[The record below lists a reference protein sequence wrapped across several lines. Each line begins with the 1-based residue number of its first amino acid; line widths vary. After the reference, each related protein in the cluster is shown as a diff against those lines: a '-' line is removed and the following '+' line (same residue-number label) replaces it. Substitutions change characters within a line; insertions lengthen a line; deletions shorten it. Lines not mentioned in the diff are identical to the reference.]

1 MSYLRRF
8 IIWFVFFAIS
18 IGLAGLGPKEVMAGY
33 PEKPIIIIVPFGAGG
48 GFDTL
53 ARALAVRLEKEL
65 KVSFVVLSRPGAGG
79 RRGSITLYKSKP
91 DGYTV
96 GFAHYTP
103 FLSDEIL
110 LDKKPSIDYRKFA
123 VVLKVS
129 QSKHFIFV
137 TKKTPYKSLADLK
150 NAGRPIKFAA
160 TGIGAITWVEGSAV
174 GATVGFPV
182 TFVTG
187 YRSLPVAA
195 LAAARGDAEAGIG
208 GYVHIR
214 GVLNDIRPLVFLGKE
229 RDSNLPDVPSI
240 SELGYESLAVL
251 GSPRV
256 VSAPPGAP
264 EARLAILRKALQTV
278 IRQPDFI
285 KWAKK
290 SGFNLEPEEPAVFWK
305 TIEANAKIFRSLKPL
320 VDKARGK

>member
-8 IIWFVFFAIS
+8 ILWFIFLAIS
-18 IGLAGLGPKEVMAGY
+18 IGLAGLGPKEVVAGY
-33 PEKPIIIIVPFGAGG
+33 PEKPITIIVPFGAGG

-65 KVSFVVLSRPGAGG
+65 KSTFVVLSRPGAGG
-79 RRGSITLYKSKP
+79 RRGSVTLYKSKP

-110 LDKKPSIDYRKFA
+110 LDRKSSINYKKFA

-129 QSKHFIFV
+129 QSKHFIFA
-137 TKKTPYKSLADLK
+137 TKNTPYKSLSDLK
-150 NAGRPIKFAA
+150 DAGRPIKFAA

-182 TFVTG
+182 SFVTG

-208 GYVHIR
+208 GYTHIR
-214 GVLNDIRPLVFLGKE
+214 GVLDDIRPLVYLGKE
-229 RDSNLPDVPSI
+229 RDSNLPDV
-240 SELGYESLAVL
+240 E
-251 GSPRV
+251 
-256 VSAPPGAP
+256 
-264 EARLAILRKALQTV
+264 
-278 IRQPDFI
+278 
-285 KWAKK
+285 
-290 SGFNLEPEEPAVFWK
+290 
-305 TIEANAKIFRSLKPL
+305 
-320 VDKARGK
+320 